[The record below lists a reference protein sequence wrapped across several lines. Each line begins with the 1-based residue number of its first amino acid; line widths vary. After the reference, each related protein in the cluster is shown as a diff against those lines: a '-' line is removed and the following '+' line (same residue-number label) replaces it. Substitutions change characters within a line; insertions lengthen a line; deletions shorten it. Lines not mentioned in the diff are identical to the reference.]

1 MDLSIPA
8 TSKQPATT
16 IQITSHNQYVTPSTI
31 TPLTAAPSPMTQF
44 QDWFQAAIADGVN
57 EPEAMSLTTVAT
69 TSSPIPGAAIPST
82 RVVLLKQSDPRG
94 FVFYTNYSS
103 RKSVEIV
110 ESPYAALCFYWRE
123 VHRSVRA
130 VGKVEKVSK
139 EESDEY
145 FATRPR
151 GSQIGAWASPQSSVV
166 KEGELSARV
175 KHLERKFPEGQDVPR
190 PEGWGGWR
198 VVPFEVEFWEGKP
211 SRLHDRIRYLA
222 KSGEEGVWEIDRI
235 AP

>member
-1 MDLSIPA
+1 MDVDIPA
-8 TSKQPATT
+8 TSIPPATT
-16 IQITSHNQYVTPSTI
+16 IQITSHNQYVTPPTLNPS
-31 TPLTAAPSPMTQF
+31 TAALSPMTQF
-44 QDWFQAAIADGVN
+44 QSWFQAAIADGVH

-69 TSSPIPGAAIPST
+69 TSSPVPGAAIPST

-94 FVFYTNYSS
+94 FVFYTNYTS
-103 RKSVEIV
+103 RKSVELL
-110 ESPYAALCFYWRE
+110 ENPYAALCFYWRE
-123 VHRSVRA
+123 VHRSVRV
-130 VGKVEKVSK
+130 VGRVEKVGS
-139 EESDEY
+139 EESDAY

-151 GSQIGAWASPQSSVV
+151 GSQIGAWASPQSNVV

-175 KHLERKFPEGQDVPR
+175 KHMERKFPEGSAVPR

-211 SRLHDRIRYLA
+211 SRLHDRVRYVA
-222 KSGEEGVWEIDRI
+222 KSGEEGGWEIDRI